1 MLTELHTFFR
11 TVLKVH
17 DSVLIDNLASHSAIH
32 TVRKRAIIQNS
43 GEIAMTV
50 DILIKG
56 LVRGF
61 FLDNVGREITDCFE
75 MEPGTPLVSSFELG
89 EPSLIS
95 LEAMEECTF
104 VSIPLE
110 FLMPLLENVEVLKIY
125 NWYLT
130 CSLRRHW
137 EAKMMLSQYTARE
150 RYLWFLEKYPGVI
163 DKVSH
168 RHIASFLGMT
178 AVSLSRVRRDVREN
192 REDSGRSM
200 EMAVPVGGTIPL

>member
-89 EPSLIS
+89 
-95 LEAMEECTF
+95 
-104 VSIPLE
+104 
-110 FLMPLLENVEVLKIY
+110 
-125 NWYLT
+125 
-130 CSLRRHW
+130 
-137 EAKMMLSQYTARE
+137 
-150 RYLWFLEKYPGVI
+150 
-163 DKVSH
+163 
-168 RHIASFLGMT
+168 
-178 AVSLSRVRRDVREN
+178 
-192 REDSGRSM
+192 
-200 EMAVPVGGTIPL
+200 

>member
-1 MLTELHTFFR
+1 MICVHTELHTFFR
-11 TVLKVH
+11 TVLNIKDNALVEDLAAH
-17 DSVLIDNLASHSAIH
+17 SSVH
-32 TVRKRAIIQNS
+32 TVRKRTVFQNT
-43 GEIAMTV
+43 GEISQTV
-50 DILIKG
+50 DILIRG

-61 FLDNVGREITDCFE
+61 FLDNVGREITDCFAL
-75 MEPGTPLVSSFELG
+75 EPGTPLVTNFELG
-89 EPSLIS
+89 KPALIS
-95 LEAMEECTF
+95 LEALDECTY

-110 FLMPLLENVEVLKIY
+110 YLMPLLKNPEILGIY

-168 RHIASFLGMT
+168 RHIASFLGIT
-178 AVSLSRVRRDVREN
+178 AVSLSRVRRDLRE
-192 REDSGRSM
+192 RE
-200 EMAVPVGGTIPL
+200 AGGAAS